1 MPSQALLFDAMLFAG
16 IGFVLALA
24 GLWIRPALRRAMFRL
39 ILMLAVGL
47 GALLLLSTL
56 PGADPQAT
64 LRVVLR
70 EVALL
75 ILAIA
80 VAGIALTFTF
90 EALLGG
96 RAVPRILADVL
107 MALALIGFALY
118 RMNVAGVNIAGIVTT
133 SAIITGVIAFSLQEA
148 LGNLWG
154 GIALQVDNTCR
165 IGDWI
170 RVDDLMGKVVSIRWR
185 YVAIATNDDETIIV
199 PNSTLMKQKVTV
211 IGRRG
216 DDRVPWRRRIEF
228 FTGYDVPPSRVIAI
242 VDAAL
247 RRAEIPYVVRSPEPS
262 VRVVKFDASTIR
274 YAVRFWVDEPYHD
287 EWIDSQVALHAHS
300 ALGRHGIEM
309 PFPRHV
315 LTMLPPRDAA
325 VRREETLAARVGMLR
340 RIELFSVLT
349 EAEQRAL
356 ATELVDCP
364 FVAGDV
370 ISRQGE
376 VADSLYILARGR
388 VDVFRG
394 SGPEE
399 EGGRAR
405 LATLEAPACFGEMGL
420 LTGQAR
426 TATTVA
432 CDEVLCHRLD
442 KPGFD
447 AIVLARPELIE
458 ELSKVQAV
466 RIAANDATLHAL
478 DEEARARRTSSIAAE
493 LLHRIRAFFG
503 VGR

>member
-24 GLWIRPALRRAMFRL
+24 GMSIRPALRRGMFRL

-47 GALLLLSTL
+47 GGLLLLSMVSA
-56 PGADPQAT
+56 GDPQST

-75 ILAIA
+75 VLAIA

-90 EALLGG
+90 EALLSQ

-107 MALALIGFALY
+107 MAFVLIGFALY

-216 DDRVPWRRRIEF
+216 DDRVPWRRKIEF

-247 RRAEIPYVVRSPEPS
+247 GRAEIPFVARSPEPS
-262 VRVVKFDASTIR
+262 ARVVKFDASSIR
-274 YAVRFWVDEPYHD
+274 YAVRFWVNEPFHD

-309 PFPRHV
+309 PFPHHV
-315 LTMLPPRDAA
+315 LTMMPPRDVAT
-325 VRREETLAARVGMLR
+325 RREEVLSARVELLR
-340 RIELFSVLT
+340 RIELFAVLT
-349 EAEQRAL
+349 EGEQRAL
-356 ATELVDCP
+356 AAELVDCP

-376 VADSLYILARGR
+376 VADSLYVLARGR
-388 VDVFRG
+388 VDVFRSA
-394 SGPEE
+394 SGDEA
-399 EGGRAR
+399 GGRAR

-432 CDEVLCHRLD
+432 CDEVLCYRLD

-447 AIVLARPELIE
+447 AVVLARPELIV
-458 ELSKVQAV
+458 ELSKVQAA

-478 DEEARARRTSSIAAE
+478 DEEARAHRTSSLAAE
-493 LLHRIRAFFG
+493 LLHRIQSFFG
-503 VGR
+503 VRK

>member
-1 MPSQALLFDAMLFAG
+1 MPSQDLLFDAMLFAG
-16 IGFVLALA
+16 IGFTLALA
-24 GLWIRPALRRAMFRL
+24 GTAIRPALRKGMFRL

-47 GALLLLSTL
+47 GGLLLLSMA
-56 PGADPQAT
+56 PAGDPQST

-75 ILAIA
+75 FLAIA
-80 VAGIALTFTF
+80 VAGITLTFTF
-90 EALLGG
+90 EALLGR

-107 MALALIGFALY
+107 MALVLIGFALY

-170 RVDDLMGKVVSIRWR
+170 RIDGLMGKVVSIRWR
-185 YVAIATNDDETIIV
+185 YVAVATNDDETVIV

-228 FTGYDVPPSRVIAI
+228 FAGYDVPPSRVIAI

-247 RRAEIPYVVRSPEPS
+247 RRAEIPYVARSPEPS
-262 VRVVKFDASTIR
+262 VRVIEFGASSVR
-274 YAVRFWVDEPYHD
+274 YVARFWVDEPYHD
-287 EWIDSQVALHAHS
+287 EWIDSQVALHVHS

-315 LTMLPPRDAA
+315 VTVLPPRDAA
-325 VRREETLAARVGMLR
+325 TRQEETLAARVGLLR
-340 RIELFSVLT
+340 RIELFAVLT
-349 EAEQRAL
+349 EGEQRAL
-356 ATELVDCP
+356 AAELVDCP

-376 VADSLYILARGR
+376 VADSLYVLARGR
-388 VDVFRG
+388 VDVFRNADG
-394 SGPEE
+394 AAA
-399 EGGRAR
+399 GGRAR

-432 CDEVLCHRLD
+432 CDEVLCYRLD

-447 AIVLARPELIE
+447 AVVLARPELIE
-458 ELSKVQAV
+458 ELSKVQAA
-466 RIAANDATLHAL
+466 RIASNDATLHAL
-478 DEEARARRTSSIAAE
+478 DEEARARRTSSLAAE
-493 LLHRIRAFFG
+493 LLHRIQSFFG
-503 VGR
+503 VGK